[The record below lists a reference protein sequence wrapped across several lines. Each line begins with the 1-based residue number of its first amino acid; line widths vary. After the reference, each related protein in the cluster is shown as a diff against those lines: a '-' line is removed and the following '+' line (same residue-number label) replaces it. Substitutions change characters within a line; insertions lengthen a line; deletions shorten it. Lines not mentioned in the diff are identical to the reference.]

1 MFVTNNSTLSRKN
14 YVKKFEKLG
23 IHASEK
29 DIFSSSFATAVYLRN
44 ILNFPKDK
52 RVFVIGESGIVDELR
67 EVGIETCGASV
78 RISFSS
84 LLPLVLCLLSHTFI
98 TNGYQLGILTNPQAP
113 PLLFYAMLTGVIVL
127 QTGGYRR
134 RYGSRRFRL
143 DRAGSND
150 RRSRLW
156 IRYQHQ
162 LPQARK
168 GIHIPQQQGT
178 ERPFHPHE

>member
-52 RVFVIGESGIVDELR
+52 RVFVIGESGIVDELK

-78 RISFSS
+78 S
-84 LLPLVLCLLSHTFI
+84 
-98 TNGYQLGILTNPQAP
+98 Y
-113 PLLFYAMLTGVIVL
+113 LFYLVANLCPVYSLTLV
-127 QTGGYRR
+127 
-134 RYGSRRFRL
+134 SRMDINWAF
-143 DRAGSND
+143 
-150 RRSRLW
+150 
-156 IRYQHQ
+156 
-162 LPQARK
+162 
-168 GIHIPQQQGT
+168 
-178 ERPFHPHE
+178 